1 MTMKRFIYG
10 LAVATTLV
18 FATSCDEKLDELL
31 VDPNNVNPAS
41 VSPDFLLNRIQL
53 DFARDFWYNVS
64 DRGARLT
71 RIINQG
77 SALYEA
83 AYTPVST
90 NNTWTDGYARVLADI
105 NLLIPIAEEGNFQR
119 HLGIAKTIKAM
130 VLMTLV
136 DTYGDVPYS
145 EAILG
150 AENLFPK
157 VDPGQQT
164 YQAAL
169 ALLNEAGVHFTAATG
184 GTAPNDYFYN
194 RNYVRW
200 GKLVNTLKLRYYLNT
215 RLVDGAASTAGINA
229 LISDGNLLGPG
240 DDFVFR
246 FGTTNADPD
255 SRHPKFA
262 GQYTNGG
269 GDYQSTY
276 YMHHLTV
283 EKGFDDPRARYYIY
297 RQVLTN
303 TTSVDEQECI
313 SQIAPPH
320 YLVGN
325 FPYCNPAGNRGYWG
339 RDHLDPDG
347 IPPDGL
353 KRSAYGPFPAGGRFD
368 NNSGA
373 PVNSI
378 TLGMRGAGLH
388 PIMLSSYVDFMLAE
402 AALTLNTTG
411 DPKALMLSGIE
422 KHMNYVRAFAL
433 GGPESGTILAFESE
447 TQFADNVEAYLEY
460 VDAEYSRQANDDLR
474 MNIIGR
480 EYWLS
485 LFGNGLE
492 AYNLYRRTGKP
503 SNMQPGLE
511 QDPGLFVRSF
521 LYPNNYI
528 VTNNNAVQK
537 PNLGVQVFWDR
548 NPAGNSWVY

>member
-1 MTMKRFIYG
+1 MTMKKFIYG
-10 LAVATTLV
+10 LTMAAGMVL
-18 FATSCDEKLDELL
+18 ATSCADKLDELL
-31 VDPNNVNPAS
+31 ENPNAVNAQTA
-41 VSPDFLLNRIQL
+41 SPDFLLNRIQL
-53 DFARDFWYNVS
+53 DYKDLWFGVA

-90 NNTWTDGYARVLADI
+90 NGTWSNAYANILADI
-105 NLLIPIAEEGNFQR
+105 DFLLPLAESSNFQR
-119 HLGIAKTIKAM
+119 HMGIAKTIKAM
-130 VLMTLV
+130 VLMDLV

-145 EAILG
+145 EAID
-150 AENLFPK
+150 AANFNPK
-157 VDPGQQT
+157 VDNGQAV
-164 YQAAL
+164 YAAAL
-169 ALLNEAGVHFTAATG
+169 ALLDEAAAHFSATTTAG
-184 GTAPNDYFYN
+184 APNDYYYGG
-194 RNYVRW
+194 NYGRW
-200 GKLVNTLKLRYYLNT
+200 GRLVNTLKLKYYLNT
-215 RLVDGAASTAGINA
+215 KLVDAAASRTAINA
-229 LISDGNLLGPG
+229 LVSGNALLGTG

-269 GDYQSTY
+269 GDYQSTDF
-276 YMHHLTV
+276 MHHLTV
-283 EKGFDDPRARYYIY
+283 EKGFDDPRTKYYIY

-325 FPYCNPAGNRGYWG
+325 YPYCNPAGNRGFWG

-353 KRSAYGPFPAGGRFD
+353 KRTAYGTFPSGGRFD
-368 NNSGA
+368 NNSGL
-373 PVNSI
+373 PVNNI
-378 TLGMRGAGLH
+378 NLGMRGAGIH
-388 PIMLSSYVDFMLAE
+388 PIMLAAYVDFMLAE
-402 AALTLNTTG
+402 AVLTLGVTG
-411 DPKALMLSGIE
+411 DAKALLLSGIR
-422 KHMNYVRAFAL
+422 KHMNYVRAFAVA
-433 GGPESGTILAFESE
+433 GAEGATITTFEPNTVFERNRDNYIAFVGN
-447 TQFADNVEAYLEY
+447 QY
-460 VDAEYSRQANDDLR
+460 DAQVNNDTR
-474 MNIIGR
+474 MNVVGR

-485 LFGNGLE
+485 LFGNGME

-503 SNMQPGLE
+503 VRLQPALE
-511 QDPGLFVRSF
+511 ENPGPFVRSF

-528 VTNNNAVQK
+528 VTNTNAVQK
-537 PNLGVQVFWDR
+537 QNLAVQVFWDK
-548 NPAGNSWVY
+548 NPASPWIY